1 MKSLNEV
8 LARELDLMLETWN
21 YHWNVEGPLFPSLH
35 ALFESQYVILQE
47 ISDEIAERVRALG
60 VVAQTRVNLTIAK
73 ITSTQEMLSNLATK
87 HEALARWMQ
96 DELVPAY
103 TDSGDPATAD
113 LLTQTLEKHDKAAWM
128 LRATAK

>member
-35 ALFESQYVILQE
+35 ALFESQYDTLQG

-60 VVAQTRVNLTIAK
+60 VVAETRVNMIIAK
-73 ITSTQEMLSNLATK
+73 STSTQEMLSNLATK

-103 TDSGDPATAD
+103 AESGDPASAD
-113 LLTQTLEKHDKAAWM
+113 LLTQTLQKHDKAAWM

>member
-1 MKSLNEV
+1 MRSLNEV
-8 LARELDLMLETWN
+8 LAREHDLMLETWN

-35 ALFESQYVILQE
+35 ALFESQYDTLQE
-47 ISDEIAERVRALG
+47 ISDEIAERIRALG
-60 VVAQTRVNLTIAK
+60 VVAETRVNLTIAK
-73 ITSTQEMLSNLATK
+73 ITSAQEMLGNLATK

-103 TDSGDPATAD
+103 ADAGDPATAD
-113 LLTQTLEKHDKAAWM
+113 LLTQTLEKHDKASWM

>member
-35 ALFESQYVILQE
+35 TLFEAQYDTLQE

-60 VVAQTRVNLTIAK
+60 VVAQTRVNLTISK
-73 ITSTQEMLSNLATK
+73 ITPTQEMLSNLATK

-103 TDSGDPATAD
+103 TDADDPGTAD